1 MFSSTQ
7 TDEQTLAQ
15 AQEAAARAGRQFPR
29 PSLSPTHVAATGTG
43 TGPLLSSHHLSII
56 GSSLSLPL
64 SLCLSAAS
72 ASIVPS
78 DPAVPT
84 ATAASTCRRPCSELT
99 ALALSPQRRN
109 TPQRHRLTPPPR
121 DAET

>member
-56 GSSLSLPL
+56 GSSLSASLTLPL
-64 SLCLSAAS
+64 RRLCLYRSFG
-72 ASIVPS
+72 P
-78 DPAVPT
+78 
-84 ATAASTCRRPCSELT
+84 CRPY
-99 ALALSPQRRN
+99 
-109 TPQRHRLTPPPR
+109 RHRRKHLPPSLQ
-121 DAET
+121 